1 MSINKLNSLPS
12 SSAGFLASA
21 FLAFLSIA
29 VSLPAFAQNL
39 DLPELSG
46 PLTDSAESHALL
58 SSQHQRV
65 PVDLT
70 SYGYIEEEYLVS
82 GQASIYE
89 WPENAALEA
98 LAHSPYVTRIL
109 VRRPADDQD
118 FSGITIVEAL
128 NPSSPIDAPIMYGES
143 WRQFIADGVAWVGV
157 TVKPNTIQALKQFE
171 AARYGSLTMPH
182 AAGGPVCDA
191 GDINAW
197 SQPTTPE
204 DETGLVWDL
213 LSQLGMLLKSDSA
226 DNPLSRPAEWL
237 YMTGQSQTAGYA
249 RTYATIFALPI
260 EEQLGEA
267 LYDGYLYSGS
277 PPWQVP
283 LHQCMASFD
292 EGDPRL
298 MTGPAGVPIIEFFA
312 QGDLGTN
319 ITSRREDSDSYPDLY
334 RRYEVAGGAH
344 IDPFSARSY
353 ASEAD
358 FLQAVGVAEEDE
370 SASCAPLGV
379 EDSDF
384 PIHYHFDAGWR
395 TLHAWVESASTAPR
409 AERLML
415 KEDAVDNFD
424 PAESFRVDDHGNAL
438 GGIRSPHVDVPTA
451 RWIGAKNTDFS
462 CMFYG
467 YKLSFDEDK
476 ITALYPEHADYVEQV
491 TQSARAL
498 QAEGW
503 LTEEGADELITRAQ
517 ESSIP

>member
-1 MSINKLNSLPS
+1 MNINKPSLLQFS
-12 SSAGFLASA
+12 TRFFLSRA
-21 FLAFLSIA
+21 FLACF
-29 VSLPAFAQNL
+29 SLPAIAQNL
-39 DLPELSG
+39 DLPALSG
-46 PLTDSAESHALL
+46 PLADTTESHALL
-58 SSQHQRV
+58 SSQHQQV
-65 PVDLT
+65 PVNLAG
-70 SYGYIEEEYLVS
+70 YGYIEEEYLLS
-82 GQASIYE
+82 GQAGIYH
-89 WPENAALEA
+89 WPESAELEA

-109 VRRPADDQD
+109 LRRPADDRD

-143 WRQFIADGVAWVGV
+143 WRQFIADGIAWVGV
-157 TVKPNTIQALKQFE
+157 TVKPNTIKALKQFDP
-171 AARYGSLTMPH
+171 ARYDSLTMPH
-182 AAGGPVCDA
+182 AADGPVCA
-191 GDINAW
+191 ARDINAW

-213 LSQLGMLLKSDSA
+213 LSQLGMLLKSDSP

-249 RTYATIFALPI
+249 RTYATVFALPI
-260 EEQLGEA
+260 EAQLGEA

-298 MTGPAGVPIIEFFA
+298 ITGPAGVPVIEFFA
-312 QGDLGTN
+312 QGDIGTN
-319 ITSRREDSDSYPDLY
+319 ITSRRADTDSYPDLY

-344 IDPFSARSY
+344 IDPYSARSY
-353 ASEAD
+353 ASDAD
-358 FLQAVGVAEEDE
+358 FLQAVGAAEENG
-370 SASCAPLGV
+370 SASCEPFEV

-395 TLHAWVESASTAPR
+395 TLHAWVASGTAAPR
-409 AERLML
+409 AERLQL
-415 KEDAVDNFD
+415 KETAVDNFD
-424 PAESFRVDDHGNAL
+424 PAESFRVDEHGNAL

-451 RWIGAKNTDFS
+451 RWVGAKNTDFS

-467 YKLSFDEDK
+467 YKLPFDKDK
-476 ITALYPEHADYVEQV
+476 LSELYPGQADYVARV

-503 LTEEGADELITRAQ
+503 LTREGADELIARAQ
-517 ESSIP
+517 ERDIP